1 MTGYGRRK
9 EFLIL
14 QAEVDD
20 VDPPETGSQ
29 HEIS

>member
-1 MTGYGRRK
+1 MTGYGRKK

-14 QAEVDD
+14 QAEVSD
-20 VDPPETGSQ
+20 VSLPKTDSK